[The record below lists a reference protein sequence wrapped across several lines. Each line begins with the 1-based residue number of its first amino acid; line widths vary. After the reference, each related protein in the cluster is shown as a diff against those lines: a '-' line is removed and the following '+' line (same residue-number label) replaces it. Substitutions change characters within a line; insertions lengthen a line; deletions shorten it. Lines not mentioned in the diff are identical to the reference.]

1 MKVSSLYIAQIKR
14 KYGIDVGEAYNKP
27 ADPKKHV
34 PKCPKEKEL
43 AIMGVFKAFRMLEE
57 ETEYMEEAV

>member
-1 MKVSSLYIAQIKR
+1 M
-14 KYGIDVGEAYNKP
+14 GEAYNKP